1 MTKEN
6 HYSKNNSRLK
16 QFFCIIS
23 SFLLAVSLTVLALF
37 ICVKAGFAN
46 ISQIT
51 RAFGDSNYYNSVYNT
66 MMDECENEAIISG
79 LSKDIFT
86 GVFSLDELTSY
97 CNTYASSMMN
107 NQSYTLDTSAMEQK
121 LSENIQAYVSENNLA
136 VDGDMNEVIRNFTS
150 TIMAYYKTAVQ
161 LPYFDQIA
169 SMFRLFDKLLMY
181 ILPCMIVFSIVLII
195 LLFRL
200 NTFKKNRIFRYLA
213 YSALSSAISVLILPA
228 FCYIT
233 KFYRKLAIS
242 PEYVYKYII
251 SYIEN
256 GIFIFLIAGIIL
268 FVFGIVFI
276 ITSSMIKA
284 KLKKEYVPVHH
295 HHHEMEV

>member
-195 LLFRL
+195 
-200 NTFKKNRIFRYLA
+200 
-213 YSALSSAISVLILPA
+213 SS
-228 FCYIT
+228 
-233 KFYRKLAIS
+233 
-242 PEYVYKYII
+242 
-251 SYIEN
+251 
-256 GIFIFLIAGIIL
+256 
-268 FVFGIVFI
+268 
-276 ITSSMIKA
+276 
-284 KLKKEYVPVHH
+284 
-295 HHHEMEV
+295 